1 MKLNLYIFQ
10 LIFVLVFIASCGET
24 MPLKEYKDASSLREK
39 AIKYELQDYSKE
51 EFDIA
56 ETNFS
61 EATIIID
68 ENSSKEAKKL
78 AGLLT
83 AASNSYQTVL
93 EEGLPKYAEVL
104 KEEID
109 LEREYSKDIKSY
121 KIDKESY
128 ELAELNYINGVEA
141 LNSNNYEEAVNYF
154 LQAKRFHNKAYFST
168 KGIFDE
174 SAKNIKEAEDNIK
187 KMEELEKSSSYKNN
201 WLELKFNIYKIYKNG
216 SN

>member
-1 MKLNLYIFQ
+1 MKSKLFIFQ
-10 LIFVLVFIASCGET
+10 LIFVLVLGFVASCGDT

-51 EFDIA
+51 QFEIA
-56 ETNFS
+56 ESNFS
-61 EATIIID
+61 EAVILID
-68 ENSSKEAKKL
+68 ENNSKEAKKL

-83 AASNSYQTVL
+83 MASNSYQTVL

-109 LEREYSKDIKSY
+109 LEREYSKDIKAY
-121 KIDKESY
+121 KIDKENY

-141 LNSNNYEEAVNYF
+141 LGSNNYEDAVNYF
-154 LQAKRFHNKAYFST
+154 LQAKKFHNKAYFST

-174 SAKNIKEAEDNIK
+174 SSKSIKAADENIK
-187 KMEELEKSSSYKNN
+187 KMEELEKSSSSKNN
-201 WLELKFNIYKIYKNG
+201 N
-216 SN
+216 

>member
-1 MKLNLYIFQ
+1 MKSKIFISR
-10 LIFVLVFIASCGET
+10 LIFVLVLGFIASCGDT

-51 EFDIA
+51 QFEIA
-56 ETNFS
+56 EANFS
-61 EATIIID
+61 EAVILID
-68 ENSSKEAKKL
+68 ENNSKEAKKL
-78 AGLLT
+78 EGLLT
-83 AASNSYQTVL
+83 TASNSYQTVL

-109 LEREYSKDIKSY
+109 LEREYSKDIKAY

-141 LNSNNYEEAVNYF
+141 LGSNNYEDAVNYF
-154 LQAKRFHNKAYFST
+154 LQAKKFHNKAYFST

-174 SAKNIKEAEDNIK
+174 SSKSIKSADENIK
-187 KMEELEKSSSYKNN
+187 KMEELEKSSSSKNN
-201 WLELKFNIYKIYKNG
+201 N
-216 SN
+216 